1 MPTILGPQLNSDPRF
16 NASTGWNNVGEGY
29 EWAIE
34 GDGAAVQ
41 RGTEMGGIA
50 VRVFSETQQGE
61 RQFLTIFHVDERTV
75 GNVKV
80 VLGSYGGTVRTA
92 PGTYVEV
99 VAATNAGTCGLWTNF
114 AGDARVTLLEVYEI
128 IEV

>member
-16 NASTGWNNVGEGY
+16 NASTGWNEVGEGY
-29 EWAIE
+29 VWGIE

-41 RGTEMGGIA
+41 RYTENSG
-50 VRVFSETQQGE
+50 VTYRSFSAQTGA
-61 RQFLTIFHVDERTV
+61 RQFLTIMHVDERTA
-75 GNVKV
+75 GNVKLL
-80 VLGSYGGTVRTA
+80 LGGVGGTVRTA

-99 VAATNAGTCGLWTNF
+99 VAATNASYCGLWTSF
-114 AGDARVTLLEVYEI
+114 SGDVRVTLLEMYEI